1 MDTSFVSQL
10 LEYFKGTYGLK
21 IDNAEELFETQ
32 RNLLEYL
39 ICLGRELENR
49 MFEELGKGY
58 QGATVDKD
66 GRRYKFVGYRG
77 TSLHGLFGEIRY
89 QRAYYVSHQE
99 EGGSWIPLDERLGIE
114 KRHTPGFNYFLSSFT
129 GREAYQESLKRF
141 HEIFRPDGKHRV
153 SMRKALDMDYALGD
167 RIEENRQREIQQVF
181 ESRGAME
188 LQRRIEGTMAVS
200 VDATKVREK
209 QREYVDDCGRKR
221 YEIGFRDAKIGVI
234 SKTCWDAGRGEA
246 YCSDSSYV
254 GGIEHADEFFRRV
267 WVEMKRRSVDAEK
280 MRIVFLGDG
289 AKWIWDRVVGDLA
302 NEHSVLILDFYHAT
316 EHLSGIC
323 KELYGEQTEEYWR
336 AFSRWRDAFWE
347 GKVLEVIAELKQI
360 RAGCKGKRRQL
371 VQGEITYFEENRER
385 MRYDLYRAM
394 QLPIGSGTVE
404 SSCKNVIGARMKQ
417 GGMTWSESG
426 AEGMLQIR
434 TSLASQRFLHDFRH
448 TLRRAA

>member
-1 MDTSFVSQL
+1 MNTPFVSQL
-10 LEYFKGTYGLK
+10 LEYFKATYGLR
-21 IDNAEELFETQ
+21 IDNAEQLFETQ

-39 ICLGRELENR
+39 VCLGRELENK

-58 QGATVDKD
+58 QGATVDKE
-66 GRRYKFVGYRG
+66 GRKYKFVGYRDN
-77 TSLHGLFGEIRY
+77 TLHGLFGEIRY
-89 QRAYYVSHQE
+89 QRAYYVSEQE
-99 EGGSWIPLDERLGIE
+99 EGGSWIPLDERLGIQ

-129 GREAYQESLKRF
+129 GREAYQESLNRF
-141 HEIFRPDGKHRV
+141 HEIFRPDGKYLV

-167 RIEENRQREIQQVF
+167 RIEENRQQEIRQVF
-181 ESRGAME
+181 ERRGAME
-188 LQRRIEGTMAVS
+188 VQRGIEGRMAVS
-200 VDATKVREK
+200 IDATKVREK
-209 QREYVDDCGRKR
+209 QGEYVDDCGNKR

-234 SKTCWDAGRGEA
+234 SKACWDPRRSEA
-246 YCSDSSYV
+246 YCTDSSYV
-254 GGIEHADEFFRRV
+254 GGIEHADEFFPRV
-267 WVEMKRRSVDAEK
+267 WVEMNRRATDAEK
-280 MRIVFLGDG
+280 IRIVFLGDG
-289 AKWIWDRVVGDLA
+289 AKWIWDRVGDLA
-302 NEHSVLILDFYHAT
+302 NEHSVLILDFYHAS

-336 AFSRWRDAFWE
+336 NFKGWREAFWE
-347 GKVLEVIAELKQI
+347 GEVQSVIDELKRI
-360 RAGCKGKRRQL
+360 RAGCKGNRRQL
-371 VQGEITYFEENRER
+371 LQGEITYFEENRER

-434 TSLASQRFLHDFRH
+434 TSLASERFLQDFRH

>member
-10 LEYFKGTYGLK
+10 LEYFKAAYGLR

-39 ICLGRELENR
+39 VCLGRKLENR
-49 MFEELGKGY
+49 MFEELGTGY

-66 GRRYKFVGYRG
+66 GRKYKFVGYRDN
-77 TSLHGLFGEIRY
+77 SLHGLFGEIRY
-89 QRAYYVSHQE
+89 RRAYYVSTQG
-99 EGGSWIPLDERLGIE
+99 EGESWIPLDEQLGIE

-129 GREAYQESLKRF
+129 GREAYQESLNRF
-141 HEIFRPDGKHRV
+141 HEIFRPDGKHLV

-181 ESRGAME
+181 EKRGSME
-188 LQRRIEGTMAVS
+188 VQRGIEGTMAVS

-209 QREYVDDCGRKR
+209 QGEYVDDCGRKR

-234 SKTCWDAGRGEA
+234 STACWDAVRSEA

-280 MRIVFLGDG
+280 MQIVFLGDG
-289 AKWIWDRVVGDLA
+289 AKWIWDRVGDLA

-316 EHLSGIC
+316 EHLSAIC

-336 AFSRWRDAFWE
+336 AFNRWRDAFWE
-347 GKVLEVIAELKQI
+347 GKVLEVIEELKRI
-360 RAGCKGKRRQL
+360 RAGCKGQRRQL
-371 VQGEITYFEENRER
+371 VQGEISYFEENRER

-434 TSLASQRFLHDFRH
+434 TSLASGRFLHDFRH